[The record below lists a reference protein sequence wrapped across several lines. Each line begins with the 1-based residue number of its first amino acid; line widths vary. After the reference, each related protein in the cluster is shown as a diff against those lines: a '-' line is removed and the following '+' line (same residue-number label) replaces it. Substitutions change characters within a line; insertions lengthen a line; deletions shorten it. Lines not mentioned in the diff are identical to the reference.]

1 LGQKELMMR
10 ADQRRSFHRTI
21 LTVAVLLLSASAVA
35 AQTTYYGPGG
45 DYLGQGTWRRNT
57 ATFYDAKG
65 NFVGSSVASPGRS
78 TNFFGRDGSFQ
89 GTLSRTGD
97 STNFYDR
104 AGRYQGSVTTMPAPA
119 SPRTFNFK
127 KRY

>member
-1 LGQKELMMR
+1 MR
-10 ADQRRSFHRTI
+10 ADQRRSLHRTI
-21 LTVAVLLLSASAVA
+21 LTAAVLLLSASAVA

-78 TNFFGRDGSFQ
+78 TNFFW
-89 GTLSRTGD
+89 SRRFIPGHLEPH
-97 STNFYDR
+97 R
-104 AGRYQGSVTTMPAPA
+104 RQH
-119 SPRTFNFK
+119 K
-127 KRY
+127 LL

>member
-1 LGQKELMMR
+1 MR
-10 ADQRRSFHRTI
+10 ADQRRSLHRTI
-21 LTVAVLLLSASAVA
+21 LTAAVLLLSASAVA

-78 TNFFGRDGSFQ
+78 TNFW
-89 GTLSRTGD
+89 SRRFIPGHLEPH
-97 STNFYDR
+97 R
-104 AGRYQGSVTTMPAPA
+104 RQH
-119 SPRTFNFK
+119 K
-127 KRY
+127 LL

>member
-1 LGQKELMMR
+1 
-10 ADQRRSFHRTI
+10 
-21 LTVAVLLLSASAVA
+21 VA

-65 NFVGSSVASPGRS
+65 NFVGSSVASPGRL

-89 GTLSRTGD
+89 GTLSRIGN
-97 STNFYDR
+97 STNF
-104 AGRYQGSVTTMPAPA
+104 
-119 SPRTFNFK
+119 
-127 KRY
+127 

>member
-1 LGQKELMMR
+1 MR
-10 ADQRRSFHRTI
+10 ADQRRCLHRTI
-21 LTVAVLLLSASAVA
+21 LTAAVLLLSASAVA
-35 AQTTYYGPGG
+35 PQTTYYGLGG

-104 AGRYQGSVTTMPAPA
+104 AGRYQGSDNAGTGFA
-119 SPRTFNFK
+119 SNI
-127 KRY
+127 

>member
-1 LGQKELMMR
+1 MR
-10 ADQRRSFHRTI
+10 ADQRRSLHRTI
-21 LTVAVLLLSASAVA
+21 LTAAVLLLSASAVA
-35 AQTTYYGPGG
+35 AQTTYYGPAG

-89 GTLSRTGD
+89 GTLSRTD
-97 STNFYDR
+97 
-104 AGRYQGSVTTMPAPA
+104 GSAQ
-119 SPRTFNFK
+119 TFMIALGAI
-127 KRY
+127 RGP